1 MYHSCEWAAVNLSG
15 SPHEATVSCVNVHRR
30 QVLHVAGRDQ
40 LLDPVI
46 LGVRMPPRELKGKQK
61 AEPDADVEDEAPA
74 AKKTKPEK
82 VKKKPMRRPDH
93 GKRAARPSC
102 PAAAPVTEAPFS

>member
-1 MYHSCEWAAVNLSG
+1 
-15 SPHEATVSCVNVHRR
+15 
-30 QVLHVAGRDQ
+30 
-40 LLDPVI
+40 
-46 LGVRMPPRELKGKQK
+46 MPPRELKGKQKAEPDADVEDEAPAAKKPKGKQKAEPDTELEDEAPAAKKPKGKQK

-102 PAAAPVTEAPFS
+102 PAAAPVTEAPFP

>member
-1 MYHSCEWAAVNLSG
+1 MALRGARTPPL
-15 SPHEATVSCVNVHRR
+15 
-30 QVLHVAGRDQ
+30 
-40 LLDPVI
+40 
-46 LGVRMPPRELKGKQK
+46 PPREPKGKQK

-93 GKRAARPSC
+93 GMRAAHPSC
-102 PAAAPVTEAPFS
+102 PAAAPVTEVPFP

>member
-1 MYHSCEWAAVNLSG
+1 M
-15 SPHEATVSCVNVHRR
+15 
-30 QVLHVAGRDQ
+30 LHQIITLADG
-40 LLDPVI
+40 
-46 LGVRMPPRELKGKQK
+46 MPPRATKGKLK

-93 GKRAARPSC
+93 GMRAARPFLPCRRTSH
-102 PAAAPVTEAPFS
+102 

>member
-1 MYHSCEWAAVNLSG
+1 M
-15 SPHEATVSCVNVHRR
+15 
-30 QVLHVAGRDQ
+30 LHQIITQADG
-40 LLDPVI
+40 
-46 LGVRMPPRELKGKQK
+46 MPPRATKGKLK

-93 GKRAARPSC
+93 GMRAARPFLPCRRTSH
-102 PAAAPVTEAPFS
+102 